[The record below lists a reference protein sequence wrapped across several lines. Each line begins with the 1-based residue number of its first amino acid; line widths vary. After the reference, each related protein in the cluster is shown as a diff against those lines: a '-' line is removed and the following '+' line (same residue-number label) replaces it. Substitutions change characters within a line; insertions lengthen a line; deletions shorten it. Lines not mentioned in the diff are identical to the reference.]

1 MLFRSQGKIAER
13 GTHEELMAENG
24 VYADLYE
31 KQLLEEEIEAY
42 G

>member
-1 MLFRSQGKIAER
+1 MDQGKIAER
-13 GTHEELMAENG
+13 GSHEELMAENG